1 MDIICHGVPSPKI
14 FNDYKRHIAKKKRLR
29 IENIQFRCKKYSW
42 IFFSM
47 SVNGYTEKGS
57 ARVEYIGN
65 YYNDPYI
72 RGFLRDNFLRP
83 SCYSCQYCN
92 IRRCSDFTIA
102 DWWGY
107 QAEPGELSDFE
118 KKGVSLIMCNSAK
131 AVDMFTEIK
140 QSMVLRQRTIEEAK
154 RTNLSLSRPF
164 AKPCTRDLFWKDYK
178 TLSFDTMVSKYMY
191 PERLTP
197 SVYIWAKLPNTKIRR
212 FLITF
217 FVRCEN
223 LLRKLKCSFLIP
235 HIHY

>member
-1 MDIICHGVPSPKI
+1 MD
-14 FNDYKRHIAKKKRLR
+14 
-29 IENIQFRCKKYSW
+29 
-42 IFFSM
+42 FS
-47 SVNGYTEKGS
+47 VYPFTDILKGS

-131 AVDMFTEIK
+131 AWIC
-140 QSMVLRQRTIEEAK
+140 LRRLNSQWCYAK
-154 RTNLSLSRPF
+154 G
-164 AKPCTRDLFWKDYK
+164 
-178 TLSFDTMVSKYMY
+178 
-191 PERLTP
+191 
-197 SVYIWAKLPNTKIRR
+197 
-212 FLITF
+212 
-217 FVRCEN
+217 
-223 LLRKLKCSFLIP
+223 LLRRQNALIC
-235 HIHY
+235 HYLAICKAVHTRFILEGL